1 MLRRRRFRWTLSKIN
16 AQATRA
22 ESAQMV
28 LAETTVQAT
37 PETDREPAL
46 GGVTTSS
53 KFKAQKFWRGGMRP
67 PAPVQLGG
75 ARGALARSSA
85 AIYG

>member
-1 MLRRRRFRWTLSKIN
+1 VLRRRRFRWTLSKIN

-37 PETDREPAL
+37 PETDREPAF
-46 GGVTTSS
+46 GGPGRRD
-53 KFKAQKFWRGGMRP
+53 Q
-67 PAPVQLGG
+67 
-75 ARGALARSSA
+75 
-85 AIYG
+85 